1 MRNIAAHRTGS
12 LVRVLNPSWL
22 GRLLAEANDGAA
34 TAVRRAARPGTPAT
48 VAELGGLVQIALD
61 ADTLKSKIVR
71 ALNAK
76 VKTDDHGDKAWP
88 FNHKQVRL
96 VADANGDLHI
106 VGFFLKPT
114 AELQPNKS
122 YLIGNV
128 LAVAYWVNGETVP
141 REHEFC
147 EHGGDCP
154 KLYFK
159 DGYLLFRGGTYS
171 VTPQGL
177 VG

>member
-22 GRLLAEANDGAA
+22 GRLLGETDEASASHL
-34 TAVRRAARPGTPAT
+34 AARPGTPST
-48 VAELGGLVQIALD
+48 VAELGGLVAIALD
-61 ADTLKSKIVR
+61 ADTLKSKVIR
-71 ALNAK
+71 ALNAT
-76 VKTDDHGDKAWP
+76 VKTDDHGDKAWA
-88 FNHKQVRL
+88 FNQKQVRL

-114 AELQPNKS
+114 DELQPNKS

-128 LAVAYWVNGETVP
+128 LAVTYQVNGEPVP

-177 VG
+177 IG

>member
-1 MRNIAAHRTGS
+1 MRNMAAHRTGS

-22 GRLLAEANDGAA
+22 GRLLGENDKASANHL
-34 TAVRRAARPGTPAT
+34 TARPGTPAT
-48 VAELGGLVQIALD
+48 VAELGGLVEIALD
-61 ADTLKSKIVR
+61 ADTLKNKIVR

-76 VKTDDHGDKAWP
+76 LRTDAHGDKAWA
-88 FNHKQVRL
+88 FNRKQVRL

-106 VGFFLKPT
+106 VGFYLKPT
-114 AELQPNKS
+114 DELHPNKS
-122 YLIGNV
+122 YLIGSV
-128 LAVAYWVNGETVP
+128 LALTYQVNDETRP

-177 VG
+177 LG

>member
-1 MRNIAAHRTGS
+1 
-12 LVRVLNPSWL
+12 L
-22 GRLLAEANDGAA
+22 GRLLGETDEANASHL
-34 TAVRRAARPGTPAT
+34 AARPGTPAT
-48 VAELGGLVQIALD
+48 VAELGGLVEIALD

-76 VKTDDHGDKAWP
+76 VKPDNHGDKAWA

-114 AELQPNKS
+114 DELQPNKS
-122 YLIGNV
+122 YLIGNA
-128 LAVAYWVNGETVP
+128 LAVTYQVNDEPVP

-171 VTPQGL
+171 VTTQGL
-177 VG
+177 LG